1 MSDAIL
7 LTVDAGIATLTLN
20 RPAVRNAIDDAMR
33 GEMIEALEA
42 VAADAAIKGLVVTG
56 AGSAFCAGGDVRGM
70 QGRLAA
76 PPEEVAING
85 WRRQSRTHRAVTLLH
100 HMPKPVIAAV
110 NGAAA
115 GLGADVALAC
125 DFILCGER
133 AHFTMSFL
141 ARGLIPDGGGMYFLP
156 RRIGLARAKE
166 LVFSARRV
174 GAAEALSM
182 GLADRVVADGE
193 LAAAAQEWAAQ
204 MGTHSAAALA
214 LAKATLDRS
223 LESSFEQVLAIGSQS
238 QAICYTTAE
247 HRASVAAFLEKSKP

>member
-7 LTVDAGIATLTLN
+7 LSTEGGIATLVLN
-20 RPAVRNAIDDAMR
+20 RPKARNAIDDSMR

-42 VAADAAIKGLVVTG
+42 VAADPSIKALVITG
-56 AGSAFCAGGDVRGM
+56 AGTAFCAGGDVRGM
-70 QGRLAA
+70 KNRLEA
-76 PPEEVAING
+76 PPEDVAING
-85 WRRQSRTHRAVTLLH
+85 WRRQARTHRAVALLH

-110 NGAAA
+110 NGPAA

-125 DFILCGER
+125 DFIMAGQS
-133 AHFTMSFL
+133 AMFTMSFL

-156 RRIGLARAKE
+156 RRVGLARAKE
-166 LVFSARRV
+166 LVFSARKV
-174 GAAEALSM
+174 EAAEALEI
-182 GLADRVVADGE
+182 GLADRLVGDE
-193 LAAAAQEWAAQ
+193 DLLASAQAWAAEL
-204 MGTHSAAALA
+204 GTHSIAALA

-247 HRASVAAFLEKSKP
+247 HRASVAAFLEKSKK